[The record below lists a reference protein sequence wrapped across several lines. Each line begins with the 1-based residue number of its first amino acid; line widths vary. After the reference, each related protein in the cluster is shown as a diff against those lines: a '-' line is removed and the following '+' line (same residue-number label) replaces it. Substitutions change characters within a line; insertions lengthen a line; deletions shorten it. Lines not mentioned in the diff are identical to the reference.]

1 MKTGK
6 VAKLFGIDNNTVV
19 DWTTRF
25 PEFFTSEAL
34 GETRSQRE
42 YQPED
47 LIVINTIRA
56 ARKDNTPW
64 EQIRADLEAGERVTA
79 LPPEI
84 MTMQGDS
91 ALVLYTQLRT
101 AQLELRNAQE
111 EIERLRSSLAEKD
124 LLMRDALREK
134 DAVLIEKDKI
144 LLERERALGRLEG
157 LAELYEKMWKEER
170 EKGNDK

>member
-19 DWTTRF
+19 DWTNRF
-25 PEFFTSEAL
+25 SEFFTLEAL
-34 GETRSQRE
+34 GETHSQRE

-47 LIVINTIRA
+47 LIIINTVRA
-56 ARKDNTPW
+56 ARKDNTSW
-64 EQIRADLEAGERVTA
+64 EQIRADLEIGERETA

-111 EIERLRSSLAEKD
+111 EIERLRSALAEKD
-124 LLMRDALREK
+124 SLMRDALREK
-134 DAVLIEKDKI
+134 DAVLIEKDRI
-144 LLERERALGRLEG
+144 LLERERSLGRLEG
-157 LAELYEKMWKEER
+157 LAELYERMWKEER
-170 EKGNDK
+170 EKGEDK

>member
-19 DWTTRF
+19 DWTTRYS
-25 PEFFTSEAL
+25 EFFTREAL
-34 GETRSQRE
+34 GENRSQRE

-47 LIVINTIRA
+47 LIIINTIRA

-64 EQIRADLEAGERVTA
+64 EEIRANLVIGERETA
-79 LPPEI
+79 LPPEV

-101 AQLELRNAQE
+101 TQLELRNAQE
-111 EIERLRSSLAEKD
+111 EIDRLRSALVEKD
-124 LLMRDALREK
+124 SA
-134 DAVLIEKDKI
+134 LIEKDRI

-170 EKGNDK
+170 EKGSNK

>member
-19 DWTTRF
+19 DWTNRF
-25 PEFFTSEAL
+25 AEFFTREAR

-47 LIVINTIRA
+47 LIIINTIRA

-64 EQIRADLEAGERVTA
+64 EQIRADLEIGERETT
-79 LPPEI
+79 LPPEV

-101 AQLELRNAQE
+101 TQLELRNAQE
-111 EIERLRSSLAEKD
+111 EIERLRSALAEKD
-124 LLMRDALREK
+124 SLMRDALREK
-134 DAVLIEKDKI
+134 DATLMEKDRI

-170 EKGNDK
+170 EKGSDK